1 MSAKDRELVNSHLET
16 LLADTAAKSVPEDL
30 IGRLLVGAAIGI
42 WRKLRSVQD
51 IAAELEFTIENLD
64 PDVEYPFMR
73 P

>member
-1 MSAKDRELVNSHLET
+1 MSASDRELVNSHLAT
-16 LLADTAAKSVPEDL
+16 LLADAATKGVPEDL

-42 WRKLRSVQD
+42 WRKSRSIQD
-51 IAAELEFTIENLD
+51 IAAELEFTVENLD

>member
-16 LLADTAAKSVPEDL
+16 LLADAAAKSVPEDL

-42 WRKLRSVQD
+42 WRKSRSVQD